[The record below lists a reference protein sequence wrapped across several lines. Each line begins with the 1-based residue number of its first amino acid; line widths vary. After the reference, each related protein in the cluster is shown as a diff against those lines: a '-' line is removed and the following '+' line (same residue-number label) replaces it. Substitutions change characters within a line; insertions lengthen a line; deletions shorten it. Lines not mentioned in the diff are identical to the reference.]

1 MVSIDKLLT
10 ETADFVR
17 SEFNLAVSESSLKYY
32 SASQWDKFCNLNGF
46 DKTTSGLY
54 VPKSYTAYVH
64 PSLTLV
70 SDVFHEFY
78 GHGLFCEHSILGKE
92 LVKNADSK
100 DFLYSKSSSFGLT
113 NMNILDYEGFAMWM
127 ESTLCKATNNGKV
140 WDKKRNIMSE
150 DNVRLLEYFQ
160 SCENSLSRYGFMSQM
175 GFPKYQDSEK
185 IVDVVRKF
193 YGREFDNIDMILSYG
208 SKKPY
213 SDIDL
218 FIVSNN
224 PSRNY
229 FNGWLD
235 IYELNI
241 KDFEYLKNNLDISVT
256 DPIFSGTQIY
266 GAKLEE
272 YQRNILNL
280 PITSEAIAHNA
291 LRSSQQ
297 REAITKTTDERLI
310 KIATGYEKTYELN
323 AKELSKGNKILTLK
337 EIEKKYEYSRVY
349 WFRNYSVLFPPIL
362 SISLPL

>member
-1 MVSIDKLLT
+1 MSNLT
-10 ETADFVR
+10 NLINDANAFVG
-17 SEFNLAVSESSLKYY
+17 SEFNLDLSKSSLKYY
-32 SASQWDKFCNLNGF
+32 SASQWDKFCNLNDF
-46 DKTTSGLY
+46 DRNNSGLY
-54 VPKSYTAYVH
+54 VPKSYSAYVR

-70 SDVFHEFY
+70 SDVFHELY

-92 LVKNADSK
+92 LVNNADSK
-100 DFLYSKSSSFGLT
+100 DFLYSKNSSFGLT

-127 ESTLCKATNNGKV
+127 ESTLCKETNNDKV
-140 WDKKRNIMSE
+140 WAKKRNIMSE

-160 SCENSLSRYGFMSQM
+160 SCEDKLSRYGFMCQM
-175 GFPKYQDSEK
+175 GFPKYQDK
-185 IVDVVRKF
+185 NNIVDVVRKF
-193 YGREFDNIDMILSYG
+193 YGQEFSSIEMILSYG

-235 IYELNI
+235 IYELNV
-241 KDFEYLKNNLDISVT
+241 KDFEYLSNHLDISVT
-256 DPIFSGTQIY
+256 DPIFSGAQIY

-280 PITSEAIAHNA
+280 PITPEAVAHNA

-297 REAITKTTDERLI
+297 REALKNITDNRLI

-323 AKELSKGNKILTLK
+323 AKELSQGQKLLTLQK
-337 EIEKKYEYSRVY
+337 ISKQYQYIRV
-349 WFRNYSVLFPPIL
+349 
-362 SISLPL
+362 